1 MYPHY
6 SYLES
11 VNKIVD
17 GSVIRGSVTTVE
29 EDDPIQSVKYDD
41 GTTESFTLNDLNER
55 AVYHEAGDDRFLFF
69 NNRAELCVWVQDLN
83 QLHDD
88 STVVKGI
95 GGVQQDMD
103 MTAFFRW
110 IDRAQAFYRLWHDS
124 STQPLRDLGISPN
137 KIFNATSAAI
147 SEICNAY
154 SA

>member
-17 GSVIRGSVTTVE
+17 GNVIRGSVTTVE

-41 GTTESFTLNDLNER
+41 RTTKSFTLNDLNER
-55 AVYHEAGDDRFLFF
+55 AVYHEAGYVRFLFF
-69 NNRAELCVWVQDLN
+69 NNRAELCVWAQDLN

-88 STVVKGI
+88 STVVRGI
-95 GGVQQDMD
+95 EGVQQDMD
-103 MTAFFRW
+103 TT
-110 IDRAQAFYRLWHDS
+110 AFYRLWHDR
-124 STQPLRDLGISPN
+124 STQPLRNLGIFPD

-147 SEICNAY
+147 SKICNVY